1 MLLKYFLEIKA
12 RGILVVF
19 CWATIVLTAYLNKE
33 VVLFLCVLPTL
44 PLFLN
49 SSFYFIATNITDI
62 FSTYLTLSY
71 LTAFQLTTFFLF
83 YQMLAFLSPA
93 LYSLEKIT
101 LKRILYLSFVFWLI
115 SVQILTSLALPLT
128 WSFFLSFQ
136 DTSKNVLNIFLET
149 RINEYLTL
157 YIYIYWIVVLIGQS
171 FLGGFFALNFFNKK
185 LKFIKNSRKPI
196 YFFFFIFATLLT
208 PPDVVS
214 QLLLVFCFGV
224 VYELMIII
232 IILKIMN

>member
-19 CWATIVLTAYLNKE
+19 CWTTIVLTAYLNKE

-49 SSFYFIATNITDI
+49 NSFYLIATNITDI

-71 LTAFQLTTFFLF
+71 LTAFQLTIFFFF

-93 LYSLEKIT
+93 LYTFEQNT
-101 LKRILYLSFVFWLI
+101 LKRVLYLSFVFWFI
-115 SVQILTSLALPLT
+115 SVQILTSLVLPLT

-157 YIYIYWIVVLIGQS
+157 HIFIYWIVVLIGQS
-171 FLGGFFALNFFNKK
+171 FLGFFFALNFFNKK
-185 LKFIKNSRKPI
+185 LKFIKNSRKPV

-224 VYELMIII
+224 VYELMIIT